1 MTDQQNSQPSDAGD
15 RFRRLMNADEQV
27 ELDPTIDKSIE
38 EKEPTE
44 LASETDSEAGLENGD
59 DTGLENSTRPN
70 ETEIQL
76 DELNSTQPEPAFQ
89 PEETSRQEPN
99 PSFLRRR
106 LLIKGQT
113 PAWISMSLNLM
124 TRIRLQFRLA
134 SPSVLRNPSAVN
146 QLKNRA
152 PGVSKLRRA
161 QSHER

>member
-1 MTDQQNSQPSDAGD
+1 MRLDQQNSQPSDAGD

-27 ELDPTIDKSIE
+27 ELDPTIDESIE

-89 PEETSRQEPN
+89 PEETKS
-99 PSFLRRR
+99 S
-106 LLIKGQT
+106 G
-113 PAWISMSLNLM
+113 
-124 TRIRLQFRLA
+124 
-134 SPSVLRNPSAVN
+134 
-146 QLKNRA
+146 
-152 PGVSKLRRA
+152 A
-161 QSHER
+161 QSEFFETPPADQGTNSSLDLNEPEPDDEDTAPIQVSQPIRPPQPSRR